1 MPSRLIWRIVKA
13 FLFHKVVDRCHQ
25 AWNHKQPQYDQLKV
39 VLDSLQKGLQ
49 RQGIKCI
56 GEQQE
61 SYAFDNLLYDALA
74 SVQVNAAGNRAQCSP
89 QDLTEQS
96 NVIYG
101 IVHVS
106 KYPMNIALMDDVQ
119 DKTHAH
125 HVSAR
130 EGHSPWWERSLYQTE
145 GSMPQE

>member
-1 MPSRLIWRIVKA
+1 MESK
-13 FLFHKVVDRCHQ
+13 
-25 AWNHKQPQYDQLKV
+25 
-39 VLDSLQKGLQ
+39 
-49 RQGIKCI
+49 
-56 GEQQE
+56 QE

-96 NVIYG
+96 NVIEG
-101 IVHVS
+101 IVQVS

-125 HVSAR
+125 HVNAR